1 MWLLVKMAKL
11 AEEKFAFTLRW
22 GNDEE
27 NCWNNNRKLN
37 AKELV
42 RDLDSLYSAT
52 KIKLPKFPVYDV
64 AQARPECGLIISL
77 SRPSGQPTR
86 TIFIPSSNYA
96 TNRQP

>member
-1 MWLLVKMAKL
+1 MWLLVKMAML

-22 GNDEE
+22 GNVEE

-52 KIKLPKFPVYDV
+52 KIKLPKFPMYS
-64 AQARPECGLIISL
+64 PNPII
-77 SRPSGQPTR
+77 
-86 TIFIPSSNYA
+86 
-96 TNRQP
+96 